1 MPERLLKPRKQP
13 QQERSRRMQARIL
26 QAAVRVLAEE
36 GALGFTTTA
45 VADEAGISVGSLYQY
60 FPNKHALVLALH
72 HDAIERG
79 WEHVQAILDDPARG
93 PRQKVA
99 DIAAWFFAT
108 ESEESQRIGPLLDEI
123 GVFVRHDPGDPLE
136 EEVHRRFSD
145 FAAASGRPGDAGFAA
160 DLLITTLEATG
171 KAIASRTLTRAE
183 RQRWASSTAAMLC
196 DYLGI
201 QDPAAAP
208 EDRGHA
214 ATSHP

>member
-26 QAAVRVLAEE
+26 EAALRVLAEE

-60 FPNKHALVLALH
+60 FPNKHALVIALH

-93 PRQKVA
+93 SRQKVA
-99 DIAAWFFAT
+99 DIAAWFFAV

-123 GVFVRHDPGDPLE
+123 GVFVRHDHNDAFE
-136 EEVHRRFSD
+136 EEVHRRFSR
-145 FAAASGRPGDAGFAA
+145 FAAAASGRPDDADFAA
-160 DLLITTLEATG
+160 DLLITTLEAIG
-171 KAIASRTLTRAE
+171 KATASRTLTRAE
-183 RQRWASSTAAMLC
+183 RRRWASSTATMLC
-196 DYLGI
+196 DHLGI
-201 QDPAAAP
+201 RDP
-208 EDRGHA
+208 GA
-214 ATSHP
+214 ATSRP